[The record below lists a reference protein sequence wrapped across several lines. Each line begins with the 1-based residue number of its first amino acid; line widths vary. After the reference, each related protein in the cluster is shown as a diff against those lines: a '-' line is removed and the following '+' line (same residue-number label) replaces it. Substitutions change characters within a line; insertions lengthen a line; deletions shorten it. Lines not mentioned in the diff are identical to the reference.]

1 MRSTWRKSLATALAL
16 SLCLSVPAFAERDHE
31 SHEEKTHQEVGH
43 AGHDEHQEGVV
54 ELSPAQI
61 EAAGLEV
68 EMVGRHSLARTLA
81 ATGQVGLDRYREVH
95 LSPRVEGKVVRL
107 VKLLGDR
114 VQAGEPVIYLDSLP
128 LGEAVAT
135 YLELQ
140 AERGLATAEMA
151 RVEALRAEGIAAE
164 KRQIEARAALARVE
178 ARLDTAEEQLH
189 LYGMSQAQID
199 ELAPHHEHS
208 HSVFAL
214 TSPIDGEVIA
224 LNATL
229 GEQVGPES
237 ATAQIADLSSV
248 WVEAAVYE
256 RDLGSL
262 TMGAEAWVSVAAYP
276 DERFRGRLDFLSR
289 TVDEETRTA
298 QARIVVAN
306 QGHRLLPGM
315 FANVEIQVGRG
326 ERVVAVPRAAIQR
339 DGQATICFV
348 EEEPGH
354 YERRAVVT
362 GVMDPAYVEIRS
374 GVAEGE
380 PVVTRGAFI
389 LKSEVGKE
397 GLGGGHH
404 H

>member
-1 MRSTWRKSLATALAL
+1 
-16 SLCLSVPAFAERDHE
+16 VPAFAERDHE